1 MSSLNQLMK
10 PILIV
15 TTLLISIGCS
25 TPEEKELKQVRKN
38 SEEVIKNGM
47 GNPKSYEFISIVKE
61 SRVITQ
67 GDNIDQ
73 RIKSF
78 TSSVET
84 WKSSISNE
92 ITLNE
97 YTKSLFPNIDVTP
110 VDSSR
115 LQESIKL
122 LELIE
127 EWSKSVDRNEIG
139 CYTYTISFRGENSLG
154 GMVVTKGTVYTKPD
168 LSVENIDIGSS
179 NPLYTC
185 GEKEE
190 YFNIVLSTQNN

>member
-1 MSSLNQLMK
+1 MSSLNQLTK
-10 PILIV
+10 SLFLVI
-15 TTLLISIGCS
+15 TLLISIGCS

-38 SEEVIKNGM
+38 SEEIIKNGM
-47 GNPKSYEFISIVKE
+47 GNPKSYEFISLVKE

-73 RIKSF
+73 RIESF
-78 TSSVET
+78 TSSVE
-84 WKSSISNE
+84 WEKSRISSE
-92 ITLNE
+92 IFENE
-97 YTKSLFPNIDVTP
+97 YDKLLFPNIDVTP
-110 VDSSR
+110 IDSSE
-115 LQESIKL
+115 LKKSIKR

-168 LSVENIDIGSS
+168 FSVVHIDIGGS

-190 YFNIVLSTQNN
+190 YFNIVTSTQNN